1 MLVINGTEEHSPRS
15 LPPHCLACKFIL
27 LFPETA
33 PCTVRAPKMINNR
46 QATLVSITIVTATE
60 KRELGGKKNKY
71 KTLLSF
77 SLKQSLF
84 GALASFN
91 SNY

>member
-60 KRELGGKKNKY
+60 KRELGEKNNY